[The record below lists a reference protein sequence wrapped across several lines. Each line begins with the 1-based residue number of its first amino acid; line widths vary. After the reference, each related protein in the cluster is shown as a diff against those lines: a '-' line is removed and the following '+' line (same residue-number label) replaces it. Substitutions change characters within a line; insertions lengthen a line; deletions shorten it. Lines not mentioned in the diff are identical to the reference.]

1 MYQVNHHELDQ
12 RLNRTLDRMGVV
24 GQRFRESLT
33 HDLKVK
39 LLEPDSL
46 QAIEVVGAPGSG
58 RHLVASVVHATAR
71 TCLDRKGPRVDFDC
85 GGVTL
90 ANLEPRLRAT
100 LGGLEG
106 GTLVLDRVDV
116 LGEAGQTE
124 LRRVLSE
131 SSTDTLVCALR
142 ADAGG
147 QPLEVHGKGRIVVK
161 PLHEREEDVW
171 QLLEHFFVS
180 AERAC
185 PLDGCRGFS
194 RQAMTDIATTVQDT
208 GVVSVRRL
216 RGIVRDLVFE
226 AALLDDVP
234 LKLTSH
240 LVRPYLESQFGL
252 TREEREAR
260 QAELV
265 SSQFDAIVHRTT
277 LDSIADLH
285 GLPAELVNRQAE
297 VLRDVIGYIDD
308 VPRSYRNIMD
318 RSEDVM
324 RSALWVLSGATTQA
338 EFRRFF
344 GDERFMRPTKSV
356 AWAFYNR
363 VFKRDV

>member
-1 MYQVNHHELDQ
+1 
-12 RLNRTLDRMGVV
+12 MGVV
-24 GQRFRESLT
+24 GARFRESLT

-39 LLEPDSL
+39 LIEPDSL

-58 RHLVASVVHATAR
+58 RHLVASVVHAAAR
-71 TCLDRKGPRVDFDC
+71 TCLDRKGPRADFDC
-85 GGVTL
+85 GAADL
-90 ANLEPRLRAT
+90 ATLEPRLRAT

-124 LRRVLSE
+124 LRRILSQ
-131 SSTDTLVCALR
+131 SRSDTLVCALR
-142 ADAGG
+142 GDAAAK
-147 QPLEVHGKGRIVVK
+147 PLESHGKGRIVVK

-171 QLLEHFFVS
+171 QLIAHFFTT
-180 AERAC
+180 AEKSC

-194 RQAMTDIATTVQDT
+194 RQAMTDIATMVQDT

-226 AALLDDVP
+226 ASLFDEVP

-240 LVRPYLESQFGL
+240 LVRPYLESQFGQ

-265 SSQFDAIVHRTT
+265 ASQFDALVHRST
-277 LDSIADLH
+277 LDRIAELH
-285 GLPAELVNRQAE
+285 GIPPELVNRQAE

-324 RSALWVLSGATTQA
+324 RAALWALSGATTQA

>member
-1 MYQVNHHELDQ
+1 MYQVSHHDLDQ
-12 RLNRTLDRMGVV
+12 RLSRTFDRMGVV

-33 HDLKVK
+33 HDLKSK
-39 LLEPDSL
+39 LIEPEAL
-46 QAIEVVGAPGSG
+46 QTIEVVGGPGSG
-58 RHLVASVVHATAR
+58 RHLVASVVHAAAR
-71 TCLDRKGPRVDFDC
+71 TCLERTGPRVDVDC
-85 GGVTL
+85 GAIDL
-90 ANLEPRLRAT
+90 ASLEPRLQAT

-116 LGEAGQTE
+116 LGEAGQSE
-124 LRRVLSE
+124 LRRILNE
-131 SSTDTLVCALR
+131 SNTDTLVCALR
-142 ADAGG
+142 GDATAK
-147 QPLEVHGKGRIVVK
+147 PLVQGKGRIVVK

-171 QLLEHFFVS
+171 QLIEHFFVT
-180 AERAC
+180 AEKSC
-185 PLDGCRGFS
+185 PLEGCRGFS
-194 RQAMTDIATTVQDT
+194 RQALTDIATMVQDT

-226 AALLDDVP
+226 ASLLNEAP

-240 LVRPYLESQFGL
+240 LVRPYLESQFGQ

-260 QAELV
+260 QADLV
-265 SSQFDAIVHRTT
+265 SSQFDSLAHRSTV
-277 LDSIADLH
+277 DSIAALH
-285 GLPAELVNRQAE
+285 QLPAELLTRQSE

-324 RSALWVLSGATTQA
+324 RAALWVMSGATTQA